1 VKNFVYKTLIITLA
15 IIIIF
20 EFTLGRKIAELENKF
35 NLILTKDGRK
45 EMIIKIKDEMKKAIE
60 KENYLSEE
68 EKKLLKDF
76 FQKIQKEIK

>member
-1 VKNFVYKTLIITLA
+1 MKNFVYKTLIITLA
-15 IIIIF
+15 IIIVF

-35 NLILTKDGRK
+35 NLILTKEGRK
-45 EMIIKIKDEMKKAIE
+45 EMIIKIKDEMRKAIE

>member
-15 IIIIF
+15 IIIVF

-35 NLILTKDGRK
+35 NLILTKEGRK
-45 EMIIKIKDEMKKAIE
+45 EMIIKIKDEMRKAIE

-68 EKKLLKDF
+68 EKNF
-76 FQKIQKEIK
+76 

>member
-15 IIIIF
+15 IIIVF

-35 NLILTKDGRK
+35 NLILTKEGRK
-45 EMIIKIKDEMKKAIE
+45 EMIIKIKDEMRKAIE